1 MSDSSFADVVKHEI
15 ITPLLDLCQQLSDE
29 GATAEFAFFSGLL
42 VMLSNPEDEVQVLQA
57 VIELSRCAFL
67 GFTYSPEAA
76 AMIDSLL
83 ERAITLSH
91 TMSAGS
97 AQ

>member
-1 MSDSSFADVVKHEI
+1 MSHSTFADVVQHEL
-15 ITPLLDLCQQLSDE
+15 ITPLLALCQQLSEE
-29 GATAEFAFFSGLL
+29 GATAEFAFFSNLL
-42 VMLSNPEDEVQVLQA
+42 MMLGDPETESQVLEA

-76 AMIDSLL
+76 AMIDAIL

-91 TMSAGS
+91 TMSAGDS
-97 AQ
+97 H